1 MPERRRPLRGSRG
14 FYPKKRA
21 RRIYPKIKN
30 WSRSKET
37 KPLGFA
43 GYKAGMTHVLIIDTN
58 PHSKTK
64 GQQISR
70 PVTIL
75 DCPPF
80 SVFGFRCYYN
90 DSVFD
95 VFSENFDKNIL
106 KKMNLPKKAKKV
118 EEQLKKIPENI
129 SFINLLCHTNPTF
142 KKKPEIFEIALG
154 GSTEEQLKYAKEILG
169 KEIKFSDVF
178 KEGDLID
185 TISVTKGKG
194 FQGPVKRFGI
204 RTHGRKAQQMH
215 RHVGA
220 LGTNEPGKVRSTV
233 PQAGQLGFQSR
244 TELNKRILKIGDSG
258 KEVTPKGGFV
268 NYGIISGNYVILEG
282 SVPGPKKRLIRLRFA
297 IRPKKTYPVDIKY
310 TSLESKQGV

>member
-1 MPERRRPLRGSRG
+1 MPERKRPLRGSRG

-21 RRIYPKIKN
+21 RHIYPNVKN
-30 WSRSKET
+30 WTKTKET

-43 GYKAGMTHVLIIDTN
+43 GYKAGMTHVLITDTN
-58 PHSKTK
+58 PQSKTK
-64 GQQISR
+64 DQQISKS
-70 PVTIL
+70 VTIL
-75 DCPPF
+75 DCPPL
-80 SVFGFRCYYN
+80 SVFGFRCYYD

-95 VFSENFDKNIL
+95 VFSEKFNKDLSRKINI
-106 KKMNLPKKAKKV
+106 PKKPKNV

-129 SFINLLCHTNPTF
+129 SSVNLLCHTNPGF
-142 KKKPEIFEIALG
+142 KKKPEVFEIALG
-154 GSTEEQLKYAKEILG
+154 GSLKEQLKYGKEILG

-194 FQGPVKRFGI
+194 FTGPVKRFGV
-204 RTHGRKAQQMH
+204 RVHGRKHQQAQ

-220 LGTNEPGKVRSTV
+220 LGTNEPGKVRWTV
-233 PQAGQLGFQSR
+233 PQAGQLGFQTR

-258 KEVTPKGGFV
+258 KEIAPKGGFI
-268 NYGIISGNYVILEG
+268 NYGIISGNYVVLEG

-297 IRPKKTYPVDIKY
+297 IRPKKAYPIDIKY
-310 TSLESKQGV
+310 ISLESKQGV